1 MWNYKYLSEGIKNS
15 NGCSER
21 YNRTFKSRFPK
32 GKVPFDTFFQV
43 IKNEEDLWI
52 KYVLAEKN
60 GVLQHLMTIESAKE
74 CFEFEIPFL
83 FDIRFDRFYTSQ
95 EEKQLFDNEL
105 EISYVLFS
113 FPIFFSIFKYIQ
125 LEIVL
130 FFFFFSNKTIKTT
143 VPQNSRR

>member
-1 MWNYKYLSEGIKNS
+1 MNNFEKVKKNQE
-15 NGCSER
+15 NLIL
-21 YNRTFKSRFPK
+21 
-32 GKVPFDTFFQV
+32 FFL
-43 IKNEEDLWI
+43 ITNLYRLNKLKLD
-52 KYVLAEKN
+52 

-113 FPIFFSIFKYIQ
+113 FPIFFSVK
-125 LEIVL
+125 L
-130 FFFFFSNKTIKTT
+130 K
-143 VPQNSRR
+143 